1 MFFYNLEIKM
11 KTEEQTKYYN
21 TPGEVLKKI
30 KSRIYDL
37 SVSYDSN
44 EYMRVKDNFIAFI
57 NEMNEN
63 FKILKNEPSKS
74 NFNDD
79 ENCVQKYQPYT
90 KKEIKH
96 YKKNVFHLIHFIQN
110 FDDIFLNTTTH
121 SELITLSLLISLS
134 KSEFFYN
141 SIDDFLF
148 LISLYNKILNIIKT
162 FPTKKCLAQSTKE
175 KSNSQCQNFL
185 RLISL
190 LLKM

>member
-63 FKILKNEPSKS
+63 FKTSQVRVILTMMKIVFKNTNRIRKR
-74 NFNDD
+74 
-79 ENCVQKYQPYT
+79 K
-90 KKEIKH
+90 
-96 YKKNVFHLIHFIQN
+96 
-110 FDDIFLNTTTH
+110 
-121 SELITLSLLISLS
+121 
-134 KSEFFYN
+134 
-141 SIDDFLF
+141 
-148 LISLYNKILNIIKT
+148 
-162 FPTKKCLAQSTKE
+162 
-175 KSNSQCQNFL
+175 
-185 RLISL
+185 
-190 LLKM
+190 

>member
-63 FKILKNEPSKS
+63 FKILKIIYSYIIKLIIG
-74 NFNDD
+74 
-79 ENCVQKYQPYT
+79 
-90 KKEIKH
+90 KK
-96 YKKNVFHLIHFIQN
+96 
-110 FDDIFLNTTTH
+110 
-121 SELITLSLLISLS
+121 ISL
-134 KSEFFYN
+134 KV
-141 SIDDFLF
+141 
-148 LISLYNKILNIIKT
+148 
-162 FPTKKCLAQSTKE
+162 
-175 KSNSQCQNFL
+175 
-185 RLISL
+185 
-190 LLKM
+190 

>member
-96 YKKNVFHLIHFIQN
+96 YKKNFFI
-110 FDDIFLNTTTH
+110 
-121 SELITLSLLISLS
+121 
-134 KSEFFYN
+134 
-141 SIDDFLF
+141 
-148 LISLYNKILNIIKT
+148 
-162 FPTKKCLAQSTKE
+162 KK
-175 KSNSQCQNFL
+175 
-185 RLISL
+185 
-190 LLKM
+190 